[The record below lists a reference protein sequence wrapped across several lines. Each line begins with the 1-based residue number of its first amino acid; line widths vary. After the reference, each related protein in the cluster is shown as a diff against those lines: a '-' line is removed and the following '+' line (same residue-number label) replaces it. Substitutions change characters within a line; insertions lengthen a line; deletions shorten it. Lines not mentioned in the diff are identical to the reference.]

1 MNSPGHFSGV
11 GVGPGSRGYISVAA
25 LQALQA
31 CDLIYLPKA
40 RGVEASVAQT
50 CLAGLGL
57 DEAKYREVEFLMVAD
72 RSRLQDHYSELAAT
86 IAADLRQGLHVGYV
100 TLGDAMTYST
110 YGYTLAAL
118 RDLLPDLRY
127 RSYPGVTSYAAA
139 AAALDWPLGEG
150 RERVLILPCPDD
162 MQALR
167 RDIESHDIVVLMKVA
182 QRLPSVLALLDEMA
196 IAAHCA
202 LVSHIGLPGE
212 MLYPTLADAEIDPA
226 AGYLTTLLIRRNP
239 RPRRHR

>member
-1 MNSPGHFSGV
+1 MNSPGHFTGV

-25 LQALQA
+25 LQALQV
-31 CDLIYLPKA
+31 CDVIYLPKA
-40 RGVEASVAQT
+40 RGAEVSVAQT

-57 DEAKYREVEFLMVAD
+57 DESKYREVEFLMVAD
-72 RSRLQDHYSELAAT
+72 RSRLQAHYSELAIT
-86 IAADLRQGLHVGYV
+86 IAADVRQGLHVGYV

-182 QRLPSVLALLDEMA
+182 QRLPSVLALLHEMA

-202 LVSHIGLPGE
+202 LVSRIGLPGE
-212 MLYPTLADAEIDPA
+212 MLYPTLAEVEIDPA

-239 RPRRHR
+239 RQRRHR